1 MKNKTTISITH
12 KLNTIKNFDL
22 IYALKN
28 GHMIE
33 KGNYDE
39 LMNKKGYF
47 YLFEKGEIY
56 SWNIL
61 WDYIL
66 IEIYYIILFAKDV
79 SYIEYISYFI
89 NANSFHIFD
98 NNTICIW

>member
-56 SWNIL
+56 S
-61 WDYIL
+61 
-66 IEIYYIILFAKDV
+66 
-79 SYIEYISYFI
+79 
-89 NANSFHIFD
+89 
-98 NNTICIW
+98 